1 MCALYFSH
9 TMLGTFAG
17 TPLFTEAERAFVKI
31 ERLLPAGCRKF
42 LDRLPRMLKA
52 KASGRKKGDERKFR
66 EILARVLDAS
76 LLHRRATM
84 RYTSH
89 SSRRTKEYVVEAQR
103 IAYADGGI
111 YLVAWVP
118 EYGQL
123 RTFAAERIGTFALLD
138 ERFHPRPLPPEPFAH
153 SLGVN
158 TGDPETIVIEFE
170 PDAAQYVRERDWH
183 ASQVI
188 RERGDGGIVLTL
200 RVCNDHALRAWVLG
214 FGPSA
219 YVQEPV
225 SLAQAIFDTANE
237 TRRRYVRALSK
248 GRVEVLSI
256 RAS

>member
-1 MCALYFSH
+1 MAHGLIANGIEPAHKLLSIYHLPFTLRARSAPLWRLEGKPFHGLEQPGLSITEMCALYFSH

-17 TPLFTEAERAFVKI
+17 TPLFAEAERAFVKI

-52 KASGRKKGDERKFR
+52 KASGRKKGDERKLR

-138 ERFHPRPLPPEPFAH
+138 ERFHPRPLPPA
-153 SLGVN
+153 
-158 TGDPETIVIEFE
+158 
-170 PDAAQYVRERDWH
+170 
-183 ASQVI
+183 
-188 RERGDGGIVLTL
+188 
-200 RVCNDHALRAWVLG
+200 
-214 FGPSA
+214 
-219 YVQEPV
+219 
-225 SLAQAIFDTANE
+225 
-237 TRRRYVRALSK
+237 
-248 GRVEVLSI
+248 
-256 RAS
+256 